1 MPQTTNFGFPLWADT
16 PPEGAT
22 GKDLRDAVLGEGT
35 GSLSNM
41 ADKAI
46 AKVKNSVPP
55 VDLENINFT
64 WNGVT
69 TGLTAAVGSLSNG
82 HKNSFAYYKILDT
95 PVSSKIE
102 FLASGKIKY
111 DGLLEMEQSG
121 VWSILPCKE
130 SEFLYSY
137 QSPINTFGYVCFSV
151 FKAGTAFK
159 SGSNT
164 LTFPEI
170 GFYVTKALGNDTFR
184 AENIKTAPTVYDPDT
199 MPDAAVEVT
208 SHKVVS
214 IDENST
220 DTQYPSAKAVWEAI
234 GSADSGNCITGVKV
248 NGTSLT
254 PTDGEVNITVPT
266 KTSELNNNSG
276 FLTSNSSAVT
286 SKEDSSNKA
295 TYIDDSLDA
304 NINNT
309 NYPTNKAVYDF
320 VSSYTSKQIGS
331 AEATIFLP
339 LAEWDGNTTGKFS
352 ILGMF
357 YKVSENTEAPEQ
369 IKFDMSFKLGDGTV
383 QSYDFLTGIRSD
395 IAVTD
400 FKESLGIT
408 IYQFG
413 EEIGGVIAE
422 RAGTL
427 PAALIEQ
434 MTGINPGADIP
445 FEAGTYV
452 MGTQSG
458 DDFIFVS
465 KAQSCISVKDYID
478 KRGASVTDTF
488 VDWDGSTE
496 GLSNILDMMFK
507 VSDNTYV
514 PDKIVYRYADKA
526 SDGTVTLDAD
536 YLNTDGVMTD
546 LADAYG
552 IYVPTLNG
560 QRDGIMI
567 AKKSGVLPS
576 AVVSAMLGAEVPVDV
591 PYEAGTYV
599 SNILLDGT
607 DTRRYLTEAFY
618 SASVKDYIDTK
629 FEEILKK
636 TSD

>member
-64 WNGVT
+64 WDGVT
-69 TGLTAAVGSLSNG
+69 AGLTAVVGSLSNG
-82 HKNSFAYYKILDT
+82 HKNSFAFYKILDT

-151 FKAGTAFK
+151 FKARTAFK

-248 NGTSLT
+248 NGTSLS

-395 IAVTD
+395 TAVTD

-465 KAQSCISVKDYID
+465 KAQSCISVKDYLDNKDNISGTWTPQIY
-478 KRGASVTDTF
+478 RHYSSSVVKVTSGVEAVGTF
-488 VDWDGSTE
+488 T
-496 GLSNILDMMFK
+496 
-507 VSDNTYV
+507 
-514 PDKIVYRYADKA
+514 KIGD
-526 SDGTVTLDAD
+526 TVTVSFSIKWLSSTTQLEGM
-536 YLNTDGVMTD
+536 YFT
-546 LADAYG
+546 
-552 IYVPTLNG
+552 
-560 QRDGIMI
+560 I
-567 AKKSGVLPS
+567 AG
-576 AVVSAMLGAEVPVDV
+576 V
-591 PYEAGTYV
+591 PYAPDRIWSGGGTLEGYHV
-599 SNILLDGT
+599 FSSDPNVAFSGWKLGT
-607 DTRRYLTEAFY
+607 DSRIYPTGVSLEGTSGDVASCYLRPGAGDMIMSGSITYLAGGQ
-618 SASVKDYIDTK
+618 A
-629 FEEILKK
+629 
-636 TSD
+636 

>member
-46 AKVKNSVPP
+46 AKVKNSIPP

-69 TGLTAAVGSLSNG
+69 TGLTAVVGSLSNG

-137 QSPINTFGYVCFSV
+137 QSPINTFSYACFSV

-199 MPDAAVEVT
+199 MPYAAVEIT

-234 GSADSGNCITGVKV
+234 GSADSGITGVKV
-248 NGTSLT
+248 NGSSL
-254 PTDGEVNITVPT
+254 PLTDGEVDITVPT
-266 KTSELNNNSG
+266 KTSELTNNSG
-276 FLTSNSSAVT
+276 FLTSNSAAVT
-286 SKEDSSNKA
+286 SKESTDNKA
-295 TYIDDSLDA
+295 AYIDDFDNP
-304 NINNT
+304 NIDNT
-309 NYPTNKAVYDF
+309 HYPTNKAVYDF
-320 VSSYTSKQIGS
+320 VSSYTNKQIGN

-395 IAVTD
+395 TAVTD

-478 KRGASVTDTF
+478 NKDNISGTWTPQIYRHYSSLVVKVTSGVEAVGTF
-488 VDWDGSTE
+488 T
-496 GLSNILDMMFK
+496 
-507 VSDNTYV
+507 
-514 PDKIVYRYADKA
+514 KIGD
-526 SDGTVTLDAD
+526 TVTVSFSIKWLSSTTQLEGM
-536 YLNTDGVMTD
+536 YFT
-546 LADAYG
+546 
-552 IYVPTLNG
+552 
-560 QRDGIMI
+560 I
-567 AKKSGVLPS
+567 AG
-576 AVVSAMLGAEVPVDV
+576 V
-591 PYEAGTYV
+591 PYAPDRIWSGGGTLEGYHVTSSDPNVAFSGWKLETDSHIYPTGVSLKGTPEDIAAYYLRPGAGDMIMSGSITY
-599 SNILLDGT
+599 LAGGQ
-607 DTRRYLTEAFY
+607 A
-618 SASVKDYIDTK
+618 
-629 FEEILKK
+629 
-636 TSD
+636 

>member
-22 GKDLRDAVLGEGT
+22 GKDLRDAVLGEST

-69 TGLTAAVGSLSNG
+69 TGLTAASGSLSNG

-248 NGTSLT
+248 NGTSLS

-352 ILGMF
+352 ILSMF

-395 IAVTD
+395 TAVTD

-434 MTGINPGADIP
+434 ITGINPGADIP

-465 KAQSCISVKDYID
+465 KAESCISVKDYID
-478 KRGASVTDTF
+478 NKDNISGTWTPQIYRHYSSLVVKITSGVEAVGTF
-488 VDWDGSTE
+488 T
-496 GLSNILDMMFK
+496 
-507 VSDNTYV
+507 
-514 PDKIVYRYADKA
+514 KIGD
-526 SDGTVTLDAD
+526 TVTVSFSIKWLSSSTQLEGM
-536 YLNTDGVMTD
+536 YFT
-546 LADAYG
+546 
-552 IYVPTLNG
+552 
-560 QRDGIMI
+560 I
-567 AKKSGVLPS
+567 AG
-576 AVVSAMLGAEVPVDV
+576 V
-591 PYEAGTYV
+591 PYAPDRIWSGGGTLEGYHV
-599 SNILLDGT
+599 FSSDPNMAFSGWKLGT
-607 DTRRYLTEAFY
+607 DSRIYPMGVSLKGTSGDVASCYLRPGAGDMIMSGSITYLTGGRA
-618 SASVKDYIDTK
+618 
-629 FEEILKK
+629 
-636 TSD
+636 